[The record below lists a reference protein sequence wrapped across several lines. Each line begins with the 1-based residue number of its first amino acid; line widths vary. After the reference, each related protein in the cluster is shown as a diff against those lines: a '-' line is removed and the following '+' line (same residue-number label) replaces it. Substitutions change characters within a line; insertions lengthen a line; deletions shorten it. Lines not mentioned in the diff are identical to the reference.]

1 MRDTL
6 FIWVEAYEYPSGLR
20 IEAFLWSAS
29 IILGRFM
36 KELFSSIILLKV
48 KHYLFF
54 ISFFIK
60 KDINAF
66 FLIFD
71 ITTDKFDG
79 FKYGLQTLIIVLT
92 GNQVV
97 EILTGSKSNPAIIY
111 TLQFFCHIPNRC
123 TVET

>member
-20 IEAFLWSAS
+20 IGAFLWSAS

-36 KELFSSIILLKV
+36 KGLFSSIILFKV
-48 KHYLFF
+48 EHYLFF

-79 FKYGLQTLIIVLT
+79 FKHGLQTLIIVLT

-111 TLQFFCHIPNRC
+111 TFQFFCHIPNRC